1 MSPTNNPSTSRSAL
15 VTLRLPPS
23 STANDPLLA
32 LVASLSPP
40 YQTTIITNSKKEPL
54 SLTSGP
60 DTLTHRNA
68 ILRCL
73 CGMGLHNALDTLG
86 GGGGSSTPLLLLGG
100 HSAPSQNGA
109 SPTSTMAMAGISS
122 WMSVASSI
130 RSGVEDASSL
140 LGQLD
145 GYLSTRSYLVPS
157 ASATLA
163 DYDLYLAIVTKVS
176 AGSGET
182 SLESMVKGY
191 GNTTRWLEQVGVSLE
206 ELVGIAKGN
215 GSKLDVPTMPKGLEV
230 KGRPLPVFFYGDE
243 DESLVNAAAVSVA
256 SSGGGNATGGQK
268 KDGAKAGGGKG
279 SPAAAA
285 ASTGEAGGLTEAQKK
300 AAADKR
306 AAKAATKSAKKAK
319 QPTPADTA
327 AAEKDI
333 DISALD
339 IRVGKIIRAWEHES
353 AEKLYCEEI
362 DVGEDSPRKIAS
374 GLRPFYKLDE
384 MQDRMVLVLCN
395 LKARNL
401 VGFPSHGMVLCAS
414 NADHTAVEFAVPP
427 PTAKIGDRV
436 MFDGITGEPEAENK
450 VAKKKMFEVLA
461 PDLKTDEG
469 GVVVWKGKRSCV
481 GESGESCRA
490 VGGMA
495 GAQVS

>member
-1 MSPTNNPSTSRSAL
+1 
-15 VTLRLPPS
+15 
-23 STANDPLLA
+23 
-32 LVASLSPP
+32 
-40 YQTTIITNSKKEPL
+40 
-54 SLTSGP
+54 
-60 DTLTHRNA
+60 
-68 ILRCL
+68 
-73 CGMGLHNALDTLG
+73 
-86 GGGGSSTPLLLLGG
+86 
-100 HSAPSQNGA
+100 
-109 SPTSTMAMAGISS
+109 
-122 WMSVASSI
+122 
-130 RSGVEDASSL
+130 
-140 LGQLD
+140 
-145 GYLSTRSYLVPS
+145 
-157 ASATLA
+157 
-163 DYDLYLAIVTKVS
+163 
-176 AGSGET
+176 
-182 SLESMVKGY
+182 MVKGY

-215 GSKLDVPTMPKGLEV
+215 GSKVDVPTMPKGLEV

-319 QPTPADTA
+319 QPNPADT

-469 GVVVWKGKRSCV
+469 GVMVWKGKRSCV

>member
-1 MSPTNNPSTSRSAL
+1 
-15 VTLRLPPS
+15 
-23 STANDPLLA
+23 
-32 LVASLSPP
+32 
-40 YQTTIITNSKKEPL
+40 
-54 SLTSGP
+54 
-60 DTLTHRNA
+60 
-68 ILRCL
+68 
-73 CGMGLHNALDTLG
+73 
-86 GGGGSSTPLLLLGG
+86 
-100 HSAPSQNGA
+100 
-109 SPTSTMAMAGISS
+109 
-122 WMSVASSI
+122 
-130 RSGVEDASSL
+130 
-140 LGQLD
+140 
-145 GYLSTRSYLVPS
+145 
-157 ASATLA
+157 
-163 DYDLYLAIVTKVS
+163 
-176 AGSGET
+176 
-182 SLESMVKGY
+182 
-191 GNTTRWLEQVGVSLE
+191 
-206 ELVGIAKGN
+206 
-215 GSKLDVPTMPKGLEV
+215 
-230 KGRPLPVFFYGDE
+230 
-243 DESLVNAAAVSVA
+243 
-256 SSGGGNATGGQK
+256 
-268 KDGAKAGGGKG
+268 
-279 SPAAAA
+279 
-285 ASTGEAGGLTEAQKK
+285 

-469 GVVVWKGKRSCV
+469 GVVVWKG
-481 GESGESCRA
+481 
-490 VGGMA
+490 
-495 GAQVS
+495 